1 MSDKKYC
8 AVNTKYYKN
17 SNTGE
22 IDHVLRKMLENVN
35 SVKCLQENNFGYC
48 FSENYDLGSYYEKR
62 LKDAKEK
69 NKYAIQNNS
78 NTFID
83 SVLVFNSEHFLK
95 CIEDGNQEEIKKAT
109 KNFMLEFQKEYG
121 FEPIGFEF
129 HLDEG
134 TTINSDK
141 LEELS
146 EDERKKYRPID
157 NPDEDFTSEYIKHNV
172 HAHAIFL
179 NYDFEENKT
188 CLRDMRKKDW
198 IASQDLLHKHF
209 KKFGFD
215 RGESK
220 MTNKRD
226 HKDKEEFVRELELKT
241 TELIK
246 TTSKH
251 LDEKNELLDEILE
264 HQEKLDRFENLS
276 NYAHKIK
283 DSFDTKPKLIKQLE
297 KTFGEKFEEVK
308 KMAIEIFQALTEKPE
323 PEKQELVIDQGIEQT
338 TPEAELAEVPQT
350 VEEQKNNNEVKAKQ
364 VAEKEKKI
372 KAIKNKRKYKK
383 KSNSSAHKLTLKPDF
398 GKNDE

>member
-17 SNTGE
+17 SNIGE

-48 FSENYDLGSYYEKR
+48 FSENDDLGSYYEKR
-62 LKDAKEK
+62 LEYAKEK

-83 SVLVFNSEHFLK
+83 SVLVFNSEQFLK
-95 CIEDGNQEEIKKAT
+95 CIEENKQDEIEKAT
-109 KNFMLEFQKEYG
+109 KDFMLDFKKQFG

-134 TTINSDK
+134 TTINADK
-141 LEELS
+141 LEELP

-157 NPDEDFTSEYIKHNV
+157 NPDEDFTTEYIKYNI

-179 NYDFEENKT
+179 NYNFENNKT

-226 HKDKEEFVRELELKT
+226 HKDKEQFVRELELKT

-246 TTSKH
+246 STSKH
-251 LDEKNELLDEILE
+251 LDEKSELLDEILE
-264 HQEKLDRFENLS
+264 HQEKLDQFESLS

-283 DSFDTKPKLIKQLE
+283 DFFDTKPKLIKSIA
-297 KTFGEKFEEVK
+297 KIFGEKFEEIK
-308 KMAIEIFQALTEKPE
+308 RMAMEIFKALTENSE
-323 PEKQELVIDQGIEQT
+323 PEKQELDIDQGIEQS
-338 TPEAELAEVPQT
+338 TPEANLAEVPKT
-350 VEEQKNNNEVKAKQ
+350 LEEQKKENEAKAKQ
-364 VAEKEKKI
+364 VVDKETRINEAKKNRA
-372 KAIKNKRKYKK
+372 KRRKYG
-383 KSNSSAHKLTLKPDF
+383 NRP
-398 GKNDE
+398 KN

>member
-22 IDHVLRKMLENVN
+22 IAHVLRKMLVNIN

-48 FSENYDLGSYYEKR
+48 FSENDDLESYYEKR
-62 LKDAKEK
+62 LKDAKDN

-83 SVLVFNSEHFLK
+83 SVLVFNSEQFLK
-95 CIEDGNQEEIKKAT
+95 CIEENKQDEIEQAT
-109 KNFMLEFQKEYG
+109 KDFMLEFQKEYG

-134 TTINSDK
+134 TTIDADK

-157 NPDEDFTSEYIKHNV
+157 NPDEDFTTEYIKHNI

-179 NYDFEENKT
+179 NYDFDKNKS
-188 CLRDMRKKDW
+188 CLRDMRKKHW
-198 IASQDLLHKHF
+198 TYSQDLLHKHF

-215 RGESK
+215 RGEAK

-226 HKDKEEFVRELELKT
+226 HKDKEEYVRELELKSI
-241 TELIK
+241 ELVK
-246 TTSKH
+246 NTSEH
-251 LDEKNELLDEILE
+251 LDEKNELLDEILD
-264 HQEKLDRFENLS
+264 HQQKLDRFENLS
-276 NYAHKIK
+276 NYAQKIK
-283 DSFDTKPKLIKQLE
+283 SFFDERPKLILSLE
-297 KTFGEKFEEVK
+297 KAFGEKFDEVK
-308 KMAIEIFQALTEKPE
+308 QMAIEIYQALTERSEPVKQEIVIEQEVEPTPE
-323 PEKQELVIDQGIEQT
+323 P
-338 TPEAELAEVPQT
+338 ELAEVPKT
-350 VEEQKNNNEVKAKQ
+350 LEEQKIDNEVKAEQ

-383 KSNSSAHKLTLKPDF
+383 KSNSSVSKLTLKPDF
-398 GKNDE
+398 RKNDE

>member
-22 IDHVLRKMLENVN
+22 IAHVLRKMLVNVN

-48 FSENYDLGSYYEKR
+48 FSENDDLESYYEKR
-62 LKDAKEK
+62 LKDAKDN

-83 SVLVFNSEHFLK
+83 SVLVFNSEQFLK
-95 CIEDGNQEEIKKAT
+95 CIEENKQDEIEQAT
-109 KNFMLEFQKEYG
+109 KDFMLEFQKEYG

-134 TTINSDK
+134 TTIDADK

-157 NPDEDFTSEYIKHNV
+157 NPDEDFTTEYIKHNI

-179 NYDFEENKT
+179 NYDFDKNKS
-188 CLRDMRKKDW
+188 CLRDMRKKHW
-198 IASQDLLHKHF
+198 TYSQDLLHKHF

-215 RGESK
+215 RGEAK

-226 HKDKEEFVRELELKT
+226 HKDKEEYVRELELKSI
-241 TELIK
+241 ELVK
-246 TTSKH
+246 NTSEH
-251 LDEKNELLDEILE
+251 LDEKNELLDEILD
-264 HQEKLDRFENLS
+264 HQQKLDRFENLS
-276 NYAHKIK
+276 NYAQKIK
-283 DSFDTKPKLIKQLE
+283 SFFDERPKLILSLE
-297 KTFGEKFEEVK
+297 KAFGEKFDEVK
-308 KMAIEIFQALTEKPE
+308 QMAIEIYQALTERSEPVKQEIVIEQEVEPTPE
-323 PEKQELVIDQGIEQT
+323 P
-338 TPEAELAEVPQT
+338 ELAEVPKT
-350 VEEQKNNNEVKAKQ
+350 LEEQKIDNEVKAEQ

-383 KSNSSAHKLTLKPDF
+383 KSNSSVSKLTLKPDF
-398 GKNDE
+398 RKNDE

>member
-22 IDHVLRKMLENVN
+22 IAHVLRKMLVNVN

-48 FSENYDLGSYYEKR
+48 FSENDDLESYYEKR
-62 LKDAKEK
+62 LKDAKDN

-83 SVLVFNSEHFLK
+83 SVLVFNSEQFLK

-134 TTINSDK
+134 TTIDADK

-157 NPDEDFTSEYIKHNV
+157 NPNEDFTTEYIKHNI

-179 NYDFEENKT
+179 NYDFDKNKS
-188 CLRDMRKKDW
+188 CLRDMRKKHW
-198 IASQDLLHKHF
+198 TYSQDLLHKHF

-215 RGESK
+215 RGEAK

-226 HKDKEEFVRELELKT
+226 HKDKEEYVRALELKSI
-241 TELIK
+241 ELVK
-246 TTSKH
+246 NTSEH
-251 LDEKNELLDEILE
+251 LDEKNELLDEILD
-264 HQEKLDRFENLS
+264 HQQKLHRFENLS
-276 NYAHKIK
+276 NYAQKIK
-283 DSFDTKPKLIKQLE
+283 SFFDERPKLILSLE
-297 KTFGEKFEEVK
+297 KAFGEKFEEVK
-308 KMAIEIFQALTEKPE
+308 TMAIEIYQALTERSE
-323 PEKQELVIDQGIEQT
+323 PVKQELVQEQEIE
-338 TPEAELAEVPQT
+338 PSEPELAEVPQT
-350 VEEQKNNNEVKAKQ
+350 VEEQKINNEVKAKQ
-364 VAEKEKKI
+364 VADKEKKI

-383 KSNSSAHKLTLKPDF
+383 KSNSSVSKLTLKPDF
-398 GKNDE
+398 RKNDE

>member
-22 IDHVLRKMLENVN
+22 INHVLRKMLDNVN

-48 FSENYDLGSYYEKR
+48 FSENDDLGSYYEKR
-62 LKDAKEK
+62 LKEAKEK

-83 SVLVFNSEHFLK
+83 SVLVFNSEQFLK
-95 CIEDGNQEEIKKAT
+95 CIEENKQDEIEQAT
-109 KNFMLEFQKEYG
+109 KDFMLEFQKEYG

-134 TTINSDK
+134 TTIDADK

-179 NYDFEENKT
+179 NYDFENNKT
-188 CLRDMRKKDW
+188 CLRDMRKKNW

-226 HKDKEEFVRELELKT
+226 HKDKEDYVRELELKT
-241 TELIK
+241 TELIQ

-251 LDEKNELLDEILE
+251 LDEKNDLLDEILD
-264 HQEKLDRFENLS
+264 HQQKLDRFENLS
-276 NYAHKIK
+276 NYAQKIK
-283 DSFDTKPKLIKQLE
+283 NFFDERPKLILSLE
-297 KTFGEKFEEVK
+297 KAFGEKFEEVK
-308 KMAIEIFQALTEKPE
+308 QMAIEIYQALTERSE
-323 PEKQELVIDQGIEQT
+323 PVKQDLVQEQEIEPSEL
-338 TPEAELAEVPQT
+338 ELAEVPQT
-350 VEEQKNNNEVKAKQ
+350 VEEQKINNEVKAKQ
-364 VAEKEKKI
+364 VADKEKKI

-383 KSNSSAHKLTLKPDF
+383 KSNSSVSKLTLKPDF
-398 GKNDE
+398 GKK

>member
-17 SNTGE
+17 SNAGE
-22 IDHVLRKMLENVN
+22 IAHVLRKMLVNIN

-48 FSENYDLGSYYEKR
+48 FSENNDLGSYYEKR
-62 LKDAKEK
+62 LIDAKEK
-69 NKYAIQNNS
+69 NKYAIQSNS

-83 SVLVFNSEHFLK
+83 SVLVFNSEQFLK

-134 TTINSDK
+134 TTIDADK

-157 NPDEDFTSEYIKHNV
+157 NPNEDFTTEYIKHNI

-179 NYDFEENKT
+179 NYDFEKNKT

-198 IASQDLLHKHF
+198 SNSQDLLHKHF

-215 RGESK
+215 RGEEK

-226 HKDKEEFVRELELKT
+226 HKNKEDYVRDLELKT
-241 TELIK
+241 IELVK
-246 TTSKH
+246 ATGDH

-264 HQEKLDRFENLS
+264 HQQKLDRVENLS

-283 DSFDTKPKLIKQLE
+283 NFFDERPKLILSLE
-297 KTFGEKFEEVK
+297 KAFGEKFEEVK
-308 KMAIEIFQALTEKPE
+308 QMAIEIYQALTEKSE
-323 PEKQELVIDQGIEQT
+323 TVKQELVQEQEIE
-338 TPEAELAEVPQT
+338 PSEPELAEVPQT
-350 VEEQKNNNEVKAKQ
+350 VEEQKLDNEVKAEQ

-372 KAIKNKRKYKK
+372 KSIKNKRKYKK
-383 KSNSSAHKLTLKPDF
+383 KSNSSAHRLTLKPDS
-398 GKNDE
+398 GKNDG

>member
-22 IDHVLRKMLENVN
+22 IAHVLRKMLVNVN

-48 FSENYDLGSYYEKR
+48 FSENNDLGSYYEKR

-83 SVLVFNSEHFLK
+83 SVLVFNSEQFLK
-95 CIEDGNQEEIKKAT
+95 CIEDGKQEEIKKAT
-109 KNFMLEFQKEYG
+109 KNFMLEFKKEYG

-134 TTINSDK
+134 TTIDADK

-146 EDERKKYRPID
+146 DDERKKYRPID
-157 NPDEDFTSEYIKHNV
+157 DPDEPFTTEYIKHNV

-220 MTNKRD
+220 MKNKRD

-246 TTSKH
+246 ATSKH

-283 DSFDTKPKLIKQLE
+283 DFFDTKPKLIKSIE
-297 KTFGEKFEEVK
+297 KVFGEKFEEIK
-308 KMAIEIFQALTEKPE
+308 TMAMEIFKALTEKSE
-323 PEKQELVIDQGIEQT
+323 PEQQELVIDQGIEQT
-338 TPEAELAEVPQT
+338 APEADLAEVPKT
-350 VEEQKNNNEVKAKQ
+350 LEEQKKENEAKAKQ
-364 VAEKEKKI
+364 VADKETRINEAKKNRA
-372 KAIKNKRKYKK
+372 KRRKYANRPS
-383 KSNSSAHKLTLKPDF
+383 KS
-398 GKNDE
+398 